1 VTGLRPAL
9 ERSRPAVDER
19 VPGPTPGARTGSKAL
34 IKVGYAC
41 NEHCSF
47 CHTLDVRHVQ
57 GSTAEVDRK
66 IRRAAEL
73 GHEMV
78 VLSGGEP
85 TIRPELIHWATL
97 TASLG
102 LDFGLVTNGQ
112 MLAYPEVVEK
122 LIERRLRYVYLSLH
136 GGTRKIHNLM
146 VRSDAFDAAFQAI
159 RNLTGRGLDFSVNC
173 VITKHNV
180 EHLRGLVDTLL
191 PFSDVAIK
199 FSMVEPKGGGDKL
212 FDHLMPRVEQV
223 AEQVMDAIA
232 YGDQRVGELGQRG
245 PTFSHGAIPLCL
257 MPGYEDRFDDLK
269 THAYRTMIEV
279 GEPDFFPVDDL
290 NKTHAEPCR
299 GCALRGPCPGL
310 YKGYHE
316 VFGATELHPRRDR
329 PRSNSFNY
337 ELAKLVTTKLEA
349 SSHEHCPLRG
359 ELGVTPWD
367 RGRDLYVRNGGRL
380 ARFRAESRDFS
391 DVEIL
396 EIKHELGQLYLDASR
411 KAAPDDFARDLV
423 QLRRSSLCDGCPNFA
438 DCTGMFEPVFEDVFT
453 RDDAKVRELLGQLR
467 GDVLDLGCGEGPYA
481 DIFAPLAISE
491 QIRYL
496 GVDPDAAAIA
506 GLRERWPWATLI
518 VSDGE
523 QLELDQRGLDL
534 RLAPAQSPGPS
545 QRGLDLRLAPAQ
557 SPGPSQRGFDLR
569 LAPAQSPGPSQRGFD
584 HVLILRSWNHL
595 REPER
600 VLARL
605 LPRVRAGGSLTIV
618 DNVAFGLART
628 RGQTQ
633 RAERSRAAFEHYR
646 NDTLADAAAVLAGFT
661 AAFGLVEL
669 ARLEVGR
676 QTSNQWLLHVRVNGP

>member
-1 VTGLRPAL
+1 M
-9 ERSRPAVDER
+9 
-19 VPGPTPGARTGSKAL
+19 PGPTPGARTGTKAL

-47 CHTLDVRHVQ
+47 CHTLEVRHIQ

-85 TIRPELIHWATL
+85 TIRPELIHWASL

-112 MLAYPEVVEK
+112 MLAYGDVVEK

-136 GGTRKIHNLM
+136 GGTSKIHNLM
-146 VRSDAFDAAFQAI
+146 VRSDAFEAAFAAV

-173 VITKHNV
+173 VITRHNV
-180 EHLRGLVDTLL
+180 LHLRGLVDTLL
-191 PFSDVAIK
+191 PFTDVAIK

-212 FDHLMPRVEQV
+212 FDHLMPRVELV
-223 AEQVMDAIA
+223 AEKVMQAIA
-232 YGDQRVGELGQRG
+232 YGDRRVAELGQHG
-245 PTFSHGAIPLCL
+245 PSFSHGAIPLCL

-290 NKTHAEPCR
+290 NKIQPEPCR
-299 GCALRGPCPGL
+299 SCALRGPCPGL
-310 YKGYHE
+310 YNGYNE
-316 VFGATELHPRRDR
+316 AFGALELHPRRDR

-337 ELAKLVTTKLEA
+337 RLAKLVSMSLDAQT
-349 SSHEHCPLRG
+349 HEQCPLRASAG
-359 ELGVTPWD
+359 GGHSALGVTPWD
-367 RGRDLYVRNGGRL
+367 RGRDLYVRNGPRL
-380 ARFRAESRDFS
+380 ARFRADSRDFS
-391 DVEIL
+391 DAEIN
-396 EIKHELGQLYLDASR
+396 EIKHELGQLYLDVSR
-411 KAAPDDFARDLV
+411 KPAPDDFARDLV
-423 QLRRSSLCDGCPNFA
+423 QLQRSSLCDGCPDFST
-438 DCTGMFEPVFEDVFT
+438 CTGMFEPLFEDVFT
-453 RDDAKVRELLGQLR
+453 RDDAEVRTRLSALR

-481 DIFAPLAISE
+481 EILGPLASSG

-496 GVDPDAAAIA
+496 GVDPDGEAIA
-506 GLRERWPWATLI
+506 GLRERWAWAELI
-518 VSDGE
+518 VSSGE
-523 QLELDQRGLDL
+523 QLELGDR
-534 RLAPAQSPGPS
+534 S
-545 QRGLDLRLAPAQ
+545 
-557 SPGPSQRGFDLR
+557 
-569 LAPAQSPGPSQRGFD
+569 FD

-600 VLARL
+600 VLASL
-605 LPRVRAGGSLTIV
+605 LPRVRPGGTLTIV

-628 RGQTQ
+628 REQTQ

-646 NDTLADAAAVLAGFT
+646 NDTLRDAARVVE
-661 AAFGLVEL
+661 AFGSEYALTTL
-669 ARLEVGR
+669 ARLEAGPS
-676 QTSNQWLLHVRVNGP
+676 TSNQWLLHVRVDAV

>member
-1 VTGLRPAL
+1 VG
-9 ERSRPAVDER
+9 SR

-47 CHTLDVRHVQ
+47 CHTLEVRHVQ

-146 VRSDAFDAAFQAI
+146 VRSDAFDAAFAAV
-159 RNLTGRGLDFSVNC
+159 RNLTGRGLDFSINC

-180 EHLRGLVDTLL
+180 EHLRGLVDSLL
-191 PFSDVAIK
+191 PFSDVGIK

-223 AEQVMDAIA
+223 AERVMDAIA
-232 YGDQRVGELGQRG
+232 YGDRRVSELDQRG

-257 MPGYEDRFDDLK
+257 MPGYEHRFDDLK

-337 ELAKLVTTKLEA
+337 ELAKLVTTSLQA
-349 SSHEHCPLRG
+349 SSHEQCPLRH

-367 RGRDLYVRNGGRL
+367 RGRDLYVRNGARL

-396 EIKHELGQLYLDASR
+396 EIKHQLGQLYLDVSR
-411 KAAPDDFARDLV
+411 KDAPNDFARDLV
-423 QLRRSSLCDGCPNFA
+423 QLRRSSLCDGCPSSSE
-438 DCTGMFEPVFEDVFT
+438 CTGMFEPLFEDVFT
-453 RDDAKVRELLGQLR
+453 RDDAKVRELLAQLR

-481 DIFAPLAISE
+481 DIFAPLATSK

-496 GVDPDAAAIA
+496 GVDPDAGAIA
-506 GLRERWPWATLI
+506 NLRERWPWAELI
-518 VSDGE
+518 VTGGE
-523 QLELDQRGLDL
+523 QLEVGERNFDT
-534 RLAPAQSPGPS
+534 APPPEGPS
-545 QRGLDLRLAPAQ
+545 RRL
-557 SPGPSQRGFDLR
+557 
-569 LAPAQSPGPSQRGFD
+569 FD

-595 REPER
+595 REPEL

-605 LPRVRAGGSLTIV
+605 LPRVRPGGTITIV

-628 RGQTQ
+628 RGQTL

-646 NDTLADAAAVLAGFT
+646 NDTLADAATALEGFL

-669 ARLEVGR
+669 ARLEVG
-676 QTSNQWLLHVRVNGP
+676 QKTSNQWLLHVRVDGSRAPQAR

>member
-1 VTGLRPAL
+1 MPGKTDIHWPRVTGLRPAL
-9 ERSRPAVDER
+9 EPSRPLVVDER
-19 VPGPTPGARTGSKAL
+19 VPGPMPGARTGSKAL

-47 CHTLDVRHVQ
+47 CHTLEVRHVQ

-146 VRSDAFDAAFQAI
+146 VRSDAFDAAFQAV

-180 EHLRGLVDTLL
+180 EHLRGLVDSLL
-191 PFSDVAIK
+191 PFTDVAIK

-223 AEQVMDAIA
+223 AERVMDAIA
-232 YGDQRVGELGQRG
+232 YGDRRVAELSRPGSRADGDQRG

-329 PRSNSFNY
+329 PRSNSYNY
-337 ELAKLVTTKLEA
+337 QLAKLINLAVEPA
-349 SSHEHCPLRG
+349 SHEQCPLRG

-367 RGRDLYVRNGGRL
+367 RGRDLYVRNGPRL

-391 DVEIL
+391 DVEIF
-396 EIKHELGQLYLDASR
+396 EIKHELGQLYLDVSR
-411 KAAPDDFARDLV
+411 KHAPDDFARDLV
-423 QLRRSSLCDGCPNFA
+423 QLRRSSMCDGCPNFET
-438 DCTGMFEPVFEDVFT
+438 CTGMFEPLLEDVFT
-453 RDDAKVRELLGQLR
+453 RDDAKVRELLTQLR

-481 DIFAPLAISE
+481 DIFAPLATSG
-491 QIRYL
+491 QIHYL
-496 GVDPDAAAIA
+496 GVDPDAHAIA
-506 GLRERWPWATLI
+506 RLRERWPWASLSSRPGCRAEWI
-518 VSDGE
+518 VAGGE
-523 QLELDQRGLDL
+523 QLELDERV
-534 RLAPAQSPGPS
+534 
-545 QRGLDLRLAPAQ
+545 
-557 SPGPSQRGFDLR
+557 
-569 LAPAQSPGPSQRGFD
+569 FD

-628 RGQTQ
+628 REQTH
-633 RAERSRAAFEHYR
+633 RAERSRAAFEHFR
-646 NDTLADAAAVLAGFT
+646 NDALSDAAAVLEAFT
-661 AAFGLVEL
+661 PAFGLVEL
-669 ARLEVGR
+669 ARLEVGP
-676 QTSNQWLLHVRVNGP
+676 QTSNQWLLHVRVDGPSAPQAR